1 MWDTTS
7 YITIYKAIKKMGVYK
22 ACSSFLPLTNVVFL
36 ISALL
41 LSACSDRPT
50 TKSTGLD
57 NATDEVVNLES
68 TADSSVTIYRDQY
81 GTPHV
86 VSNNNYGVYFGYGY
100 AVATD
105 RLFQMEMLRRT
116 VEGRVAQ
123 VLGKEYLDLD
133 KHVRTAYDHRA
144 VAQQLKSLE
153 PQDLEILQA
162 YADGFSRRVKEVLAD
177 RDTLL
182 PKEFSDFDFLPELWV
197 AENVAM
203 IFVGSIIHRYSDFN
217 SELDSLGLIN
227 SLSKLHGQEKAKRIF
242 DASKWLLD
250 PSSPTTVPRTQITSA
265 SARLST
271 TSQPSIFASSPI
283 EDASTKRVVLD
294 DKGKFRGTSDD
305 PIVQASH
312 AKQIA
317 NHGYISPEYASASNF
332 WSVRGSKLEN
342 ADGALVNGP
351 QFGFGLPS
359 YVYGIGLHGGDFD
372 VVGNTLLG
380 LPTMLFAHNNEVG
393 WGSTAGMSDQVDVY
407 REQLVPGKPEYY
419 RHKGKEKSF
428 ESWTEVILVRDSA
441 PVKVK
446 ARRTVHGMVVQMDAD
461 EGIAYARARAWEGAE
476 VQTMMAW
483 VNLAKDK
490 SMDAFQSRLKGIAA
504 NINFYYMDVKGNIG
518 YTHGGRYPLRAASH
532 DSRIPAVGTGA
543 DDWLGFRP
551 YSDNPTTRNPSQ
563 GYIVNWNNR
572 PAQGWLA
579 SDLWTQTWSKAHR
592 SWHIFDEL
600 NAKDTFST
608 DDIWAIAERVSYDDV
623 NGSFLLPYLK
633 NAMLKKEPDKESTA
647 AASGLQTLLDW
658 NGEWRINQ
666 DGDYGSAE
674 LIIESWLKN
683 LFTTVLLDDIGEE
696 KFAMYSATN
705 NPSNKLGP
713 SMPSSVGIKV
723 ILRNLQLL
731 GSDVL
736 SYDFFNGQDPNA
748 VLSKT
753 FTDTINALVAAH
765 GSDVS
770 NWSLAPAPMVWSPY
784 NFRGVPQAS
793 EEALVSLSAYMNRGS
808 ENNFFIANNGSF
820 TAYDVIPPG
829 QSGFVSIDGTAS
841 PHNHDQ
847 MDLYSNY
854 ELKTVP
860 YTLAQ
865 IQAVAVSTKSIQANP
880 KTSASVSN
888 GVAKVQLALERAE
901 QFKNLGAMLYLDEE
915 GSLARAKALDG
926 SGILSG
932 LPIVVKDNT
941 HVAGMPNTAG
951 TAALRNFIPAKNNSS
966 VQRLVDAGAVIIG
979 KSNMHELAFGVT
991 SNNATFVP
999 VRNFHNPERIAGGSS
1014 GGTAVAV
1021 AAGIVEMGLGTDT
1034 GGSSRIPAALNGVVG
1049 FRPSQGRY
1057 PAGGVT
1063 PISSTRDTVG
1073 PIANNVTNTAL
1084 LDCVITN
1091 CATKLKAVDLN
1102 GLRLGVPRRYFYENL
1117 STDVESVTKATLAK
1131 LVAAGVTLVEVEMPG
1146 LEAAN
1151 NGAGFAVALYEF
1163 MQEFPDYLQTNSTDV
1178 TLAEVVEQMVS
1189 ADVKATVLSQMGE
1202 EAIPESA
1209 YREAIDRFR
1218 PELMAIY
1225 ETAFKTYDVAAM
1237 ILPTAPVTAT
1247 PLKTSDETILLNGV
1261 ESPTFLTLIRNTDPT
1276 SNADLPSLT
1285 VPSGVDS
1292 EGLPIGIMLDGP
1304 KNSDRQLFNIGLAI
1318 ESLLTE

>member
-1 MWDTTS
+1 MLTMTV
-7 YITIYKAIKKMGVYK
+7 YMAIKKMGVFV
-22 ACSSFLPLTNVVFL
+22 ARPSFLRLRVLILF
-36 ISALL
+36 ISAALL
-41 LSACSDRPT
+41 VACADQEQSKSQVDPQ
-50 TKSTGLD
+50 STGL
-57 NATDEVVNLES
+57 NVEDEVS
-68 TADSSVTIYRDQY
+68 AAKDSSVTIYRDQY

-86 VSNNNYGVYFGYGY
+86 VADDNYGVYFGYGY

-123 VLGKEYLDLD
+123 VLGKDYLDLD
-133 KHVRTAYDHRA
+133 KQVRTAYDHRA

-162 YADGFSRRVKEVLAD
+162 YADGFSRRVEEVLAD

-250 PSSPTTVPRTQITSA
+250 PSSPTTVPRTEKTSA

-359 YVYGIGLHGGDFD
+359 YVYGIGLHGGDFN

-380 LPTMLFAHNNEVG
+380 LPTMLFAHNNKVG

-407 REQLVPGKPEYY
+407 REQLVEGKPEYY
-419 RHKGKEKSF
+419 RHNGEDKAF
-428 ESWTEVILVRDSA
+428 ESWTEVIQVRDA
-441 PVKVK
+441 EPMEVK
-446 ARRTVHGMVVQMDAD
+446 ARRTVHGMVVQMDVD
-461 EGIAYARARAWEGAE
+461 KGIAYARARAWEGAE

-490 SMDAFQSRLKGIAA
+490 TMDAVQSRLQGVAA
-504 NINFYYMDVKGNIG
+504 NINFYYMDVTGNIG
-518 YTHGGRYPLRAASH
+518 YTHGGRYPLRAANH

-543 DDWLGFRP
+543 NDWLGFRP
-551 YSDNPTTRNPSQ
+551 HTDNPSVRNPQQ

-608 DDIWAIAERVSYDDV
+608 DEVWAIAERVSYDDV
-623 NGSFLLPYLK
+623 NGSFLMPYLEQ
-633 NAMLKKEPDKESTA
+633 AMAKENLAPVVSTA
-647 AASGLQTLLDW
+647 LQTLIDW

-666 DGDYGSAE
+666 AGAYGSAE
-674 LIIESWLKN
+674 LIIESWLKK

-731 GSDVL
+731 GSDAL

-753 FTDTINALVAAH
+753 FTDTISALVNTH
-765 GSDVS
+765 GSELS

-793 EEALVSLSAYMNRGS
+793 EDALVSLPAYMNRGS
-808 ENNFFIANNGSF
+808 ENNFFVANEGAF

-841 PHNHDQ
+841 SNTNDQ

-860 YTLAQ
+860 FTLAQ
-865 IQAVAVSTKSIQANP
+865 IKAVAVSTESIQAEP
-880 KTSASVSN
+880 KAYVSISN
-888 GVAKVQLALERAE
+888 GAEKVQSALTRAE
-901 QFKNLGAMLYLDEE
+901 KFKDLGAMIYLDKV
-915 GSLARAKALDG
+915 GAVARAKSLDG

-951 TAALRNFIPAKNNSS
+951 TAALRNFIPAQNNPS
-966 VQRLVDAGAVIIG
+966 VQRLVDAGAVVIG
-979 KSNMHELAFGVT
+979 KANMHELAFGIT
-991 SNNATFVP
+991 SNNATFAP

-1073 PIANNVTNTAL
+1073 PMANNVTNTAL

-1091 CATKLKAVDLN
+1091 CATTAKAVSLN
-1102 GLRLGVPRRYFYENL
+1102 DLRLGVPRTYFYENV
-1117 STDVESVTKATLAK
+1117 SADVESVTKATLAK
-1131 LVAAGVTLVEVEMPG
+1131 LAAAGVTLVEVEMPG

-1163 MQEFPDYLQTNSTDV
+1163 MQEFPDYLQTNTTGV

-1189 ADVKATVLSQMGE
+1189 TDVKATVLSQMGE
-1202 EAIPESA
+1202 QAIPESA

-1225 ETAFKTYDVAAM
+1225 DKAFSSYDVAAM
-1237 ILPTAPVTAT
+1237 ILPTTPLTAT
-1247 PLKTSDETILLNGV
+1247 PIKTSDETVLLNGV

-1276 SNADLPSLT
+1276 SNAGLPSLT
-1285 VPSGVDS
+1285 LPAGVDS

-1304 KNSDRQLFNIGLAI
+1304 NNSDRQLFNIALAI